1 MRENGHKCPQ
11 RELLREQR
19 RLESKTQR
27 RLCSMAKRVAAVREL
42 TPSLWKME
50 LRCLWTVRG
59 LRKSLWATWAL
70 VSPSATSPST
80 STSRGL
86 SPPGCSGVEEIGGC
100 DLVGDR
106 RFEGFSLER
115 AYSMARSSPKAP
127 PSATASSQAASPN
140 RERTLA
146 R

>member
-1 MRENGHKCPQ
+1 MGINAHKGNYG
-11 RELLREQR
+11 EQR

-27 RLCSMAKRVAAVREL
+27 RLCSMAKRVAAVRE
-42 TPSLWKME
+42 
-50 LRCLWTVRG
+50 

-86 SPPGCSGVEEIGGC
+86 SPPGCSGVEENGGC

-106 RFEGFSLER
+106 RSEGFSLER
-115 AYSMARSSPKAP
+115 AYPMA
-127 PSATASSQAASPN
+127 
-140 RERTLA
+140 
-146 R
+146 